1 MCTFGGAFNVWF
13 SIEGFTCQEVIVTFL
28 ISGGAFGVGRGLQ
41 RRLRSWSILY
51 AIFES
56 SNLARVSCF
65 LMLLGVLKAT
75 VGLFGKSLESSGD
88 FSTRCQYLACIFSS
102 EWGRGLFQKVFWIP
116 AYP

>member
-1 MCTFGGAFNVWF
+1 MCTFGGAFNNVWF

-28 ISGGAFGVGRGLQ
+28 ISGGAFGVGRGSQ

-65 LMLLGVLKAT
+65 FDALGGSKSYCRSIWKES
-75 VGLFGKSLESSGD
+75 GK
-88 FSTRCQYLACIFSS
+88 
-102 EWGRGLFQKVFWIP
+102 
-116 AYP
+116 